1 MQPVWAMTWKRSSG
15 ISGQCRK
22 HLAASMCAIQ
32 RAVFAF
38 LQEMAILRR
47 DDAGNSVAPVRLEL
61 LRPLRENGRLPERI
75 EP

>member
-1 MQPVWAMTWKRSSG
+1 MQPAWAMTWKRSSG

-22 HLAASMCAIQ
+22 HLAASMCAIL

-47 DDAGNSVAPVRLEL
+47 DDAGESVAPLRLKL
-61 LRPLRENGRLPERI
+61 LRPLHENGKRPERI